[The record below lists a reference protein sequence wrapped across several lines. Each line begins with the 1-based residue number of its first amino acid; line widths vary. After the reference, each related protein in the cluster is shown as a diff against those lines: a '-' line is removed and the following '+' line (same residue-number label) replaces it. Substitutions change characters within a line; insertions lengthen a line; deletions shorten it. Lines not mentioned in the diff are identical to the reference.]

1 MKLLHLVLFLGF
13 AAFLCAEHEIKVEDD
28 NDDDSDLKI
37 EDELDTTDEEVTD
50 KDMHPEEINDDEE
63 ENDIENSDSP
73 VKSKDGEEQDPVAW
87 ISRRS
92 FSSSTQ

>member
-50 KDMHPEEINDDEE
+50 KDMHPEEINDE